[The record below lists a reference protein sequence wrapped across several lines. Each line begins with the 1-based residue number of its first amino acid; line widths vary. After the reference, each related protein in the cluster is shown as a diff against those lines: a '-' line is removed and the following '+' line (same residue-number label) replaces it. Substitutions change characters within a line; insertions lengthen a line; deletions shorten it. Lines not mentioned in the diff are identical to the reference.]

1 MVKFVGNDEVGL
13 PLKRKQVAQ
22 ACDSCRKRKKRCVH
36 ECDLVPE
43 DSSPTYNQES
53 PTKPVRRVSHN
64 AGETPSDMSPTEMRS
79 QGSIPPQPESQS
91 RAATRFV
98 GDLNPKHL
106 FIEAT
111 SPHSARDLSVR
122 GGVGVWE
129 SRNTAQD
136 FRSAAAPRSTPSL
149 IGPLQTMQ
157 GILLEQVQNKYQYCM
172 PAPHDWYA
180 LRQIYLEKQ
189 DPLYPVISVSL
200 AEGQDAGSI
209 LVRQVISLAAA
220 ANSQATPH
228 LRLHPH
234 GILLSRPEFTSA
246 LSVAIYTTVES
257 GVVTDRVLLI
267 RVLLLFSMYMQPTC
281 TEEAD
286 MPTAIY
292 AKAAHIFM
300 TLGLHL
306 DMGAAEADHEELRSL
321 FLCTWALDRL
331 NSAIYGRSC
340 TVHERDIGWN
350 FDESIKQQ
358 NPPFRLLLSVVKLLE
373 DVIGLYRIQKDKEY
387 IDMPILEQLI
397 IDADATQVSENL
409 LSTVEVFYHAVAILS
424 CRVNQELT
432 KSELPSRANN
442 SRRSL
447 SADRITELV
456 RDSLGDR
463 NRISYLPI
471 IPYAVSLSLSVMYR
485 KMRYSQIPMFRERGL
500 RAFEANTKLLK
511 QLGETF
517 YTARSTGEMADRV
530 LQEMGK
536 ATASKNQESGKNSVR
551 EGSDPHPLPAIQ
563 TPFSGLP
570 RGIPLTTLPPP
581 SSMTTLM
588 PVEAPI
594 PEIDIWDHMSPH
606 FNIGAIEAVFQSTLE
621 MAGPA
626 YYNWG
631 ENATWPMWNDR
642 TGME

>member
-1 MVKFVGNDEVGL
+1 MVKFVGNDESGL

-36 ECDLVPE
+36 EYDLSPE
-43 DSSPTYNQES
+43 DSSPTYNSES

-64 AGETPSDMSPTEMRS
+64 AGETPDLSPTELRS
-79 QGSIPPQPESQS
+79 QGSIPPQPES

-98 GDLNPKHL
+98 GDLNPRHL

-136 FRSAAAPRSTPSL
+136 ARSAAAPRSAPSL
-149 IGPLQTMQ
+149 IGPSQTMQ
-157 GILLEQVQNKYQYCM
+157 NLLAQQVQVKYQTCV
-172 PAPHDWYA
+172 PAVQDWFA
-180 LRQIYLEKQ
+180 LRNIYLGKQ
-189 DPLYPVISVSL
+189 DPLYPVINIAL
-200 AEGQDAGSI
+200 ADGQDAGSI

-220 ANSQATPH
+220 ANSQAMPH
-228 LRLHPH
+228 LRLLPN
-234 GILLSRPEFTSA
+234 GVLLSRPEFTAA

-257 GVVTDRVLLI
+257 GLITDRVLLI

-281 TEEAD
+281 PEEAD
-286 MPTAIY
+286 MPTAIF
-292 AKAAHIFM
+292 AKAAHQFM

-306 DMGAAEADHEELRSL
+306 DMGAAEADHEDLRSL

-340 TVHERDIGWN
+340 TVHERDIGWD
-350 FDESIKQQ
+350 FEDSIKRQ
-358 NPPFRLLLSVVKLLE
+358 NPPFRLLLSVVNQLE
-373 DVIGLYRIQKDKEY
+373 DVIDLYRPQKDKDF

-397 IDADATQVSENL
+397 IDSEATQVSETL
-409 LSTVEVFYHAVAILS
+409 LATVEVFYHAVAILS

-432 KSELPSRANN
+432 KSALPSRANN

-463 NRISYLPI
+463 DRLSYLPI

-517 YTARSTGEMADRV
+517 WTAKTTGEMAERV
-530 LQEMGK
+530 LQEMGR
-536 ATASKNQESGKNSVR
+536 ATAFKNQESGKNSVR

-563 TPFSGLP
+563 TQINGLP
-570 RGIPLTTLPPP
+570 RGLPLTTLPPP
-581 SSMTTLM
+581 SSMATMM
-588 PVEAPI
+588 PEAPI
-594 PEIDIWDHMSPH
+594 PEIDIWEHINPQ
-606 FNIGAIEAVFQSTLE
+606 FNIGAIEAAFQNTLD
-621 MAGPA
+621 MQAVT
-626 YYNWG
+626 YYDWG
-631 ENATWPMWNDR
+631 QNPSWPLWNER
-642 TGME
+642 HGVE